1 MLTHQLLFLH
11 PPPTQEPGSLAGVS
25 REGAAVKIPTFAW
38 GQVSPLA
45 CSIWDKAPPE
55 RKATWPDKWHQ
66 DPGPQ
71 GQRCGDQSEME
82 PLGLFDLCP

>member
-45 CSIWDKAPPE
+45 YSIWDKAPPE

-82 PLGLFDLCP
+82 PLEY